1 MSKKRANFSFPAW
14 VRQREMRRRFSLG
27 YSDVFYKSLYSSI
40 STCHSWGGG
49 EHSRSEHG
57 GLFSLEFCPEGS
69 LLVAGCEKSS
79 FLVFDPL
86 SRKLIRTVHNAHASC
101 VTTVKFLD
109 SRIFATGSV
118 DQTVSLWDAR
128 NLKSQIRTLRGHSS
142 TIGNIEYSRKNELLI
157 TSGVDGF
164 ISTWDMKNCVQSEE
178 FCKKIF
184 RSYVLLRLRLNPEE
198 SKMIISTA
206 RGYLMIVHE
215 LDLCTLAQD
224 LDQFELEMFGF
235 AYLHETSTPSH
246 KWNRFLSPNRRRN
259 RLEIVADFPNADGFN
274 VISALEIH
282 PQGWSA
288 ISRSTSEASGI
299 EWTCVHDIQEEELSE
314 GGAAPR
320 WESGDLSP
328 PCPQQQND
336 PWTKRSGRRS
346 SERGD
351 GGTGDR
357 GSASVGFCS
366 PSSYFDSEILQRT
379 SGESSRFSW
388 RWDELSPALKA
399 PDAAS
404 SLKSS
409 SRRRRSNS
417 QATVAWASS
426 PPLGPYP
433 APAGALGQASLES
446 NPGSSQVLDPHSFSS
461 SVSTSFISSD
471 SSGQLLDRSVNKRFP
486 RLTHYIEEPV
496 ASEWY
501 IESVSVSADGRLI
514 CSPFDFG
521 FRLLSFSPECVEQSA
536 SCRGTEPNRLHVLSM
551 HNSHSDIVLCTKFS
565 PRHCFLVTGC
575 YGGKIAWYQ
584 PVV

>member
-1 MSKKRANFSFPAW
+1 
-14 VRQREMRRRFSLG
+14 
-27 YSDVFYKSLYSSI
+27 
-40 STCHSWGGG
+40 
-49 EHSRSEHG
+49 
-57 GLFSLEFCPEGS
+57 
-69 LLVAGCEKSS
+69 
-79 FLVFDPL
+79 
-86 SRKLIRTVHNAHASC
+86 
-101 VTTVKFLD
+101 
-109 SRIFATGSV
+109 
-118 DQTVSLWDAR
+118 
-128 NLKSQIRTLRGHSS
+128 
-142 TIGNIEYSRKNELLI
+142 
-157 TSGVDGF
+157 
-164 ISTWDMKNCVQSEE
+164 
-178 FCKKIF
+178 
-184 RSYVLLRLRLNPEE
+184 
-198 SKMIISTA
+198 MIISTA

-215 LDLCTLAQD
+215 LDLCTHAQD

-246 KWNRFLSPNRRRN
+246 EWSRFLSPNRRRN
-259 RLEIVADFPNADGFN
+259 RLEIVADFPNADGSN
-274 VISALEIH
+274 AISALEIH

-288 ISRSTSEASGI
+288 ISRSMSEASGMK
-299 EWTCVHDIQEEELSE
+299 WTCVHDIQQEPPPTED
-314 GGAAPR
+314 GAAPR

-336 PWTKRSGRRS
+336 PWTKRSERRS

-351 GGTGDR
+351 GGTGGL

-366 PSSYFDSEILQRT
+366 PSSYSESEILQRT

-388 RWDELSPALKA
+388 RWDELSPVLKA

-404 SLKSS
+404 SLKRS

-417 QATVAWASS
+417 QATAVWASS

-521 FRLLSFSPECVEQSA
+521 FQLLSFSPECVEQSA
-536 SCRGTEPNRLHVLSM
+536 SCCGTEPNRLHVLSM